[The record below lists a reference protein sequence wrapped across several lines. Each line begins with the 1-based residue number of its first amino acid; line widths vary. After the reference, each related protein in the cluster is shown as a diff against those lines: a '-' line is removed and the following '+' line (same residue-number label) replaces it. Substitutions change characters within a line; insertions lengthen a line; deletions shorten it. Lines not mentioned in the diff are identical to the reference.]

1 MLRIENTADVHQIQ
15 ILSHEFKVCLAQYGT
30 VPNGWQLGLLFSIGS
45 F

>member
-1 MLRIENTADVHQIQ
+1 MLRVESTADVHQIQ

-30 VPNGWQLGLLFSIGS
+30 VPNRRQLGFLFSFGS